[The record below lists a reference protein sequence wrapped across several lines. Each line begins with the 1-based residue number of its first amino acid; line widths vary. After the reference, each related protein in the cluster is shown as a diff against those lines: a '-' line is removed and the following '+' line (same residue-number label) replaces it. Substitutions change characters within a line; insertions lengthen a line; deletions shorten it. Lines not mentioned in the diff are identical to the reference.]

1 MINLIKADKN
11 TSAALKNRF
20 IKNINSFALL
30 KNIKA
35 DASQLYANYL
45 PAKAYDGKI
54 DTCWHAANS
63 TGWCQI
69 EFDNVKEISR
79 ITSVHGSSGSSHS
92 GEYSISGS
100 LDGKNWFVIKPK
112 TFVGARDN
120 LKWVYSDDVFETPV
134 KAKFIRTYRLKA
146 FTERKIRNDVAF
158 YEQWFNL
165 KELPKE
171 LFVKTK

>member
-1 MINLIKADKN
+1 LKKIKAN
-11 TSAALKNRF
+11 
-20 IKNINSFALL
+20 
-30 KNIKA
+30 
-35 DASQLYANYL
+35 ASNLYANYL

-54 DTCWHAANS
+54 DTYWHAANS
-63 TGWCQI
+63 KGWCQI
-69 EFDNVKEISR
+69 EFDKVKEIKR
-79 ITSVHGSSGSSHS
+79 ITSVFGYSTSSHS

-100 LDGKNWFVIKPK
+100 LDGKNWFIIKPK
-112 TFVGARDN
+112 TFVGARNN
-120 LKWVYSDDVFETPV
+120 LKWVYSDDVLEKPI

-171 LFVKTK
+171 IFTKNK